1 MRAVTFRRWRVFALV
16 MAILVV
22 ASACT
27 AQIEVQ
33 IEVADDGSGTVTAGI
48 GLDDAARVEVP
59 ALSEL
64 LVTSDL
70 VAAGWTVG
78 PPEILDDGREW
89 IRVEKAFASADELQG
104 VLDELFGADTVLR
117 DFVIER
123 EASNSTTRFALDGTV
138 DLTEGLAVF
147 TDPALVETLGV
158 GPIGIDVE
166 ALAADQAIAPEDAV
180 SASVVVDLPFGE
192 AQRFEIPLGETLE
205 IEAEATD
212 ENRVA
217 QLLGWVRW
225 ALIALFLLS
234 LVLVAINYLLDRRYA
249 GMAPEQ
255 RPARL
260 RSRVPGGTAQATAGA
275 GSQQPRP
282 QMQMMVLDV
291 HEVLFRMSPDPL
303 ERVVPFVK
311 AHGSPLSNDEIIELH
326 RQATLGRMR
335 SPAFWEAC
343 GVVGDAEQL
352 DAELLAG
359 IRLQHGAKEFLRE
372 MHRRGVPVAV
382 VTNDLADWSHRL
394 RDLHGLS
401 GVTPWVVS
409 SEIGV
414 RKPDPAAY
422 EALRRITGIPYFS
435 MVVVDG
441 QIPALDTARTLGT
454 MTAWFARHKPP
465 EGAEPGHAV
474 ITKFGDFFRR
484 RASPEPAGA
493 GRGASRRS

>member
-1 MRAVTFRRWRVFALV
+1 M
-16 MAILVV
+16 
-22 ASACT
+22 
-27 AQIEVQ
+27 
-33 IEVADDGSGTVTAGI
+33 ADDGSGTVTAGI

-59 ALSEL
+59 RLSEL

-78 PPEILDDGREW
+78 PPEVLDDGREW
-89 IRVEKAFASADELQG
+89 IRVEKDFASADELQG
-104 VLDELFGADTVLR
+104 VLDELFGPATVFQ

-123 EASNSTTRFALDGTV
+123 EATNSATRFAVDGTV
-138 DLTEGLAVF
+138 DLSDGLAVF
-147 TDPALVETLGV
+147 TDPDLVRTLGV
-158 GPIGIDVE
+158 EPLGIDVE
-166 ALAADQAIAPEDAV
+166 ALAADQAIPPEDAV
-180 SASVVVDLPFGE
+180 GLQVIVDLPFGE
-192 AQRFEIPLGETLE
+192 QQRFDVALGETVTV
-205 IEAEATD
+205 EAEATD

-217 QLLGWVRW
+217 QLLGWVRL
-225 ALIALFLLS
+225 ALGALFVLS
-234 LVLVAINYLLDRRYA
+234 LVLVGINYLLDRRYA
-249 GMAPEQ
+249 RMAPEK

-260 RSRVPGGTAQATAGA
+260 RSRVPGARADAETGATT
-275 GSQQPRP
+275 QPRP

-291 HEVLFRMSPDPL
+291 HDVLLRMSSDPL

-311 AHGSPLSNDEIIELH
+311 AHGSPLPTDEIVELH

-343 GVVGDAEQL
+343 GVVGDSAQL

-359 IRLQHGAKEFLRE
+359 TRLQHGAKEFLRE

-382 VTNDLADWSHRL
+382 VTNDLADWSHQL

-422 EALRRITGIPYFS
+422 EALRRMTGVPYFS

-454 MTAWFARHKPP
+454 MTAWFARHKPAD
-465 EGAEPGHAV
+465 GAEPGHAV
-474 ITKFGDFFRR
+474 ITRFGDFFRR

-493 GRGASRRS
+493 GRGFSRRS